1 MKKYL
6 SWQQLRIVPLLFA
19 VMITGLVACHS
30 DDEVDGSEYWTVTL
44 DSYQTEQNGFPFP
57 SKYLAVRGMRDN
69 GEEYFFHVGEIE
81 GFNYEEGYR
90 YQLLIKATP
99 TLQQPGTCNPPPYKF
114 KLVKVISK
122 EWFNWCKTW

>member
-1 MKKYL
+1 M
-6 SWQQLRIVPLLFA
+6 LLA
-19 VMITGLVACHS
+19 VMTTGLMACHS
-30 DDEVDGSEYWTVTL
+30 DDEADGSEYWTVTL

-122 EWFNWCKTW
+122 EWFN

>member
-6 SWQQLRIVPLLFA
+6 SCQQLRILIMLLA
-19 VMITGLVACHS
+19 VMTTGLMACHS
-30 DDEVDGSEYWTVTL
+30 DDEADGSEYWTVTL
-44 DSYQTEQNGFPFP
+44 D
-57 SKYLAVRGMRDN
+57 R
-69 GEEYFFHVGEIE
+69 EYFFHVGEIE